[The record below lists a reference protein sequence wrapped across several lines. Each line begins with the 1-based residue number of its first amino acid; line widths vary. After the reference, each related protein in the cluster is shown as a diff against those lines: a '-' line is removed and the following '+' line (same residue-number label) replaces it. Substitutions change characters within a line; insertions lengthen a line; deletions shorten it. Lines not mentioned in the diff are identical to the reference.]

1 MISITDAIKKLEV
14 IFDKANEKFYDNKLI
29 RPIITIQT
37 GKRSVLGWCSVGKR
51 WVDSDNSYY
60 EINIVA
66 ENLARSLDDIVE
78 TMLHEMVHLYNSQH
92 GVSDCTR
99 TQYHNKKFKE
109 VAEAHGLIAEKA
121 GYRGY
126 TLTKLN
132 DDGVKFVNELTANGI
147 GDFELNRGVPSE
159 SEPKI
164 GIGKTPIKMYTYE
177 CECGIKIRNKS
188 GLLNIVCGDC
198 GCKFELQEGKK
209 NQN

>member
-37 GKRSVLGWCSVGKR
+37 GKRSVLGWCSAGKR

-92 GVSDCTR
+92 GVSDCT
-99 TQYHNKKFKE
+99 
-109 VAEAHGLIAEKA
+109 
-121 GYRGY
+121 
-126 TLTKLN
+126 
-132 DDGVKFVNELTANGI
+132 
-147 GDFELNRGVPSE
+147 S
-159 SEPKI
+159 S
-164 GIGKTPIKMYTYE
+164 
-177 CECGIKIRNKS
+177 
-188 GLLNIVCGDC
+188 
-198 GCKFELQEGKK
+198 
-209 NQN
+209 